1 MANSV
6 DDVGV
11 EMGGGRR
18 RMAKTQNKRIRNK
31 ARQRARRTRAL
42 VIRNRTALKI
52 VMPGV
57 ATQQAYGHVVNGAS
71 AAQTHDMRVNLKG
84 ATQFGGTQACI
95 TSSLAWLFGP
105 VADSAVKNVY
115 EQLDMWFPTWRELD
129 PIERKETKR
138 AWAIAVGKV
147 LN

>member
-18 RMAKTQNKRIRNK
+18 RMAKTQNKRIKNK

-42 VIRNRTALKI
+42 VIRNRAALKI

-57 ATQQAYGHVVNGAS
+57 ATQQSYGHVVNGAS
-71 AAQTHDMRVNLKG
+71 ATQTHEMRVN
-84 ATQFGGTQACI
+84 
-95 TSSLAWLFGP
+95 
-105 VADSAVKNVY
+105 
-115 EQLDMWFPTWRELD
+115 
-129 PIERKETKR
+129 
-138 AWAIAVGKV
+138 
-147 LN
+147 